1 MAIPK
6 FYEFMKP
13 FLVAIKDGKNYTQ
26 KEMRDILSK
35 EFNLTNDDMVQ
46 MLPSG
51 TKTVLSSRV
60 QWAGTYLAKAGLV
73 ERPVRGVVAITDEG
87 KNVLAQNPD
96 VIDVEYLTRYESFRE
111 FQKINAQEVKI
122 ENQDIETPD
131 YAFEESFEQI
141 KANLADEILTEVM
154 KLSPIAFEK
163 MIIDLLQK
171 MGYGAFE
178 NSGKTTSV
186 SGDEGIDGIIMED
199 KLGFNLI
206 YIQAKHWDK
215 DRTVGRPEIQSFV
228 GVISGKGGNGLFV
241 TTAKYAKTAVEYAEQ
256 HHIILVDGKKL
267 CNLMIEHNFGVT
279 VKKVFEIKEID
290 IDTFN
295 DYDGI

>member
-1 MAIPK
+1 MSVPN

-13 FLVAIKDGKNYTQ
+13 FLVAIKDGNSYTL
-26 KEMRDILSK
+26 KEVRGVLSK
-35 EFNLTNDDMVQ
+35 EFNLTDEDLSQ

-51 TKTVLSSRV
+51 TQTVFTNRV
-60 QWAGTYLAKAGLV
+60 QWAGTYLTKAGLV
-73 ERPVRGVVAITDEG
+73 DKPSRGVVEITNEG
-87 KNVLAQNPD
+87 RKVLSDNPEI
-96 VIDVEYLTRYESFRE
+96 IDVEYLTKYESFRE
-111 FQKINAQEVKI
+111 FQGASTKEHEPQIASV
-122 ENQDIETPD
+122 ETPD
-131 YAFEESFEQI
+131 FAFEESFEQI
-141 KANLADEILTEVM
+141 KASLADEILTEVM

-171 MGYGAFE
+171 MGYGSFE
-178 NSGKTTSV
+178 NAGRTTPISA
-186 SGDEGIDGIIMED
+186 DEGIDGIIMED

-215 DRTVGRPEIQSFV
+215 DRTVGRPEIQNFV
-228 GVISGKGGNGLFV
+228 GAISGKGGNGLFV
-241 TTAKYAKTAVEYAEQ
+241 TTAKYAKTAIEYAEQ
-256 HHIILVDGKKL
+256 HHIILIDGKRL

-290 IDTFN
+290 MDTFN